1 MEQLYCMNCLG
12 QIPAYPCPLCGYD
25 PSQSPRISQALE
37 QSILRGRYLTGRVL
51 EKNSIEI
58 VYRGLDLVENRPVTL
73 WEFFPGSQAER
84 LENGHLKWNSPA
96 GENEQTILS
105 RLRQRLPQE
114 AVLDSFSEN
123 STVYIV
129 CKPAA
134 QRPVPVQ
141 HPKKENEWIPIL
153 FALVVLALT
162 ALTAAALYVSFG
174 SYLGS

>member
-1 MEQLYCMNCLG
+1 MEQLYCMNCLD

-51 EKNSIEI
+51 EKNSFEI
-58 VYRGLDLVENRPVTL
+58 VYRGLDLVENKPVTL
-73 WEFFPGSQAER
+73 REFFPNTQAER
-84 LENGHLKWNSPA
+84 LENGLLKWNTPTM
-96 GENEQTILS
+96 ENEQTILS
-105 RLRQRLPQE
+105 RLRQRLPQD

-134 QRPVPVQ
+134 QRPAPAE
-141 HPKKENEWIPIL
+141 PPSKENEWIPVL
-153 FALVVLALT
+153 FALVTLSLT
-162 ALTAAALYVSFG
+162 ALTAAALYLSFG
-174 SYLGS
+174 SYLGL

>member
-12 QIPAYPCPLCGYD
+12 QIPTYPCPQCGYA
-25 PSQSPRISQALE
+25 PSQSPGVSQALE

-51 EKNSIEI
+51 EKNSIEL
-58 VYRGLDLVENRPVTL
+58 VYRGLDLVENKPVTL
-73 WEFFPGSQAER
+73 WEFFPIAQAER
-84 LENGHLKWNSPA
+84 LENGHVKWNAPA
-96 GENEQTILS
+96 GEDPQVILS
-105 RLRQRLPQE
+105 RLRQRLPQD

-123 STVYIV
+123 GTVYIV

-162 ALTAAALYVSFG
+162 ALTAAALYMSFG